1 MGTLDQFS
9 LKGRTALVTGASY
22 GLGARFARTLAEAG
36 ANLVL
41 AARSVD
47 KLKDVAVAVEKFGVK
62 SLARECD
69 VTEPAA
75 VADTVAAAWDTFG
88 RVDVLVNNAGVI
100 AEAGIMPERTMDSL
114 FAKTMATNVNGLF
127 TFCREVGSR
136 QLADGRGGSII
147 NIASATGLGGLPHF
161 PSAYQASKAA
171 VLNLTRNLGASWA
184 KRGVRVNALAP
195 GWFESEMTEA
205 FFGLPK
211 FCERIDATTPMGR
224 HGREHELDAA
234 LLFLA
239 SDASS
244 FVTGSTLVVDGGSS
258 ATVGTIDYD
267 DEMFA
272 VMEGVAGELG
282 TPVLPDSE

>member
-1 MGTLDQFS
+1 MGTLDRFS

-22 GLGARFARTLAEAG
+22 GLGVRFARTLAEAG
-36 ANLVL
+36 ANVVV
-41 AARSVD
+41 AARSAD
-47 KLKDVAVAVEKFGVK
+47 KLKDVAVAVEKLGVR
-62 SLARECD
+62 SLAQECD
-69 VTEPAA
+69 VTDPAA
-75 VADTVAAAWDTFG
+75 VTNTVAAAWDTFG

-100 AEAGIMPERTMDSL
+100 AGAGIMPERTMDDL
-114 FAKTMATNVNGLF
+114 FEKTMATNVNGLF

-147 NIASATGLGGLPHF
+147 NVASATGLGGLPHF
-161 PSAYQASKAA
+161 PPAYQASKAA
-171 VLNLTRNLGASWA
+171 VLNLTRNLAASWA

-195 GWFESEMTEA
+195 GWFESEMTAA

-211 FCERIDATTPMGR
+211 FCERINATTPMGR
-224 HGREHELDAA
+224 HGREDELDGA

-244 FVTGSTLVVDGGSS
+244 FVTGSTLVIDGGCS

-282 TPVLPDSE
+282 TPVRPRY